1 MNKKGFLLAEETLKI
16 IIALISLGFL
26 VYFLGALYFANQ
38 DSKELE
44 QAKASLEFLVKEIN
58 DGRKEVTIF
67 NPEAGGNT
75 LWQVVF
81 FDASK
86 RNFLPNSCTN
96 LKADS
101 CACICG
107 PKVTDFAFSE
117 EALVGICDS
126 YGACGKLNEIYTTEG
141 LGWIEKNVDGY
152 EYAFPLEDLPLTLK
166 IKEKTISR

>member
-67 NPEAGGNT
+67 NPSPSFDNFG
-75 LWQVVF
+75 VVIGAWDLISF
-81 FDASK
+81 SSGK
-86 RNFLPNSCTN
+86 TMPNSCSN
-96 LKADS
+96 LKWNS
-101 CACICG
+101 CLCIC
-107 PKVTDFAFSE
+107 KEVDDCDE
-117 EALVGICDS
+117 KGICRESDITVE
-126 YGACGKLNEIYTTEG
+126 GGVIEIAE
-141 LGWIEKNVDGY
+141 V
-152 EYAFPLEDLPLTLK
+152 PLTLK